1 MATTLGNTTSE
12 ASTKFILRTRSGN
25 SDNNTAAIID
35 AGIQLQNA
43 PQPQDRNAATST
55 SFVNLPLQPP
65 AAAPADP
72 GIFSTVT
79 NATVNLWNRGTTAIR
94 DYLHPPHVAVEDIQ
108 LALRN
113 HSQSVQDPLFP
124 NSVYVNGQM
133 NYTQIEQM
141 IGMIHDHYR
150 ASMGELP
157 ADDQVSQFLNDM
169 PASIARRVERQLKVE
184 QNRDLLTT
192 PPDQLKLDGKTR
204 LDRVMLRAAAD
215 KWTALGNLIL
225 SVIIQES
232 TDHDLVGLTLQDN
245 PAAASQP
252 STHTTSAPAN
262 PLRHP
267 YLHELRN
274 FCLQQANYIR
284 AINMPNTMIVAGQD
298 MSSTFNNLGNSISPL
313 TPPIG
318 ATRSTQNGGRMT
330 VTLKTPYIST
340 PATATE
346 EEKPFIDLRASGS
359 GQYTSG
365 ISTSTDTDGDCNY
378 TPYYNCSGEVKAALT
393 SPVFSVNVPGQASY
407 GFQDYFE
414 SLQPAAACAASLL
427 NTAYAPPPSQTRKT
441 LSSMN
446 SVLNTITRPF
456 LGGERPSQAQ
466 KDAASFSTTTHN
478 GLYETRSMHKS
489 AAKLDTFLPQTH
501 AIGQGD
507 TTERLELRPT
517 AAAMLPSPTERIHA
531 RGPIEPTNAN
541 LQLRGGPIQV
551 PFSMPATPSSRV
563 DPTQAE
569 PYPWSVTT
577 YSASP
582 NAKVGLRYEQYFP
595 DPNSPTVFSPTGSVM
610 VQPHHVE
617 SRLPLTRPYA
627 YSGQHPHSFPEDP
640 VIEVSRVI
648 QAIRQRT
655 ALEPPSMPNPAL
667 PFGDSSGLY
676 LLNKH
681 FPRDRESGQPLVNTA
696 ERLYPVPAET
706 APQQLYASRDQM
718 HPVFQHLLQGL
729 ELCVGSDL
737 SAGLDPKQAFEAL
750 HDSYRETSAD
760 YAEVT
765 RLIWD
770 AKSAARSGEVDEE
783 NAALQRIKHIVF
795 NDQHGANV
803 TATSSEKEKDD
814 LCVLAVQMFDLQFNT
829 LDLMLEMAKA
839 THGALQTKYGVND
852 PDMENSNL
860 ALQATQKQRD
870 CSCEHFI
877 SETGGIPR
885 SVIARSHFLQANS
898 ASKKDVNG
906 VTFNVTM
913 DLAPRDAVDATRSWI
928 KNWIPTGSLLGSK
941 TAQVRIN
948 GTVDFA
954 DQFQHPAWH
963 REAKRTDISVDLTT
977 TASLVG
983 VPIAVLAGWM
993 TEACMSNCQGMDDE
1007 TALQQLS
1014 HELKDF
1020 FTKTLAED
1028 GLMNS
1033 LSAGHGVRFEL
1044 RLERTHP
1051 EKDEITVNR
1060 RAYSRYGLLVQTD
1073 NGLSLFPSKIKDYLT
1088 IPTSI
1093 GGISF
1098 DPESISKTSSYEVRG
1113 SHVGDSV
1120 RAALT
1125 MYPRLLSVIS
1135 RTPTN
1140 EIDFQATHAAFT
1152 KSVHKPELHMWFGG
1166 KKDPFASIVA
1176 DALQAQ
1182 EHALDAPGPTT
1193 PYSEI
1198 NYALKGREEAMRTPN
1213 RATLVT
1219 PLYAKY
1225 RASTRYTGPATPA
1238 KSNFTKLRDVLN
1250 QLSEALLGRPYTPEY
1265 KEELLAAISNFS
1277 AQGGNAQARL
1287 ARYLNTSD
1295 GQAIFQAADSILAL
1309 LGGHSTL
1316 VRLGSYYRTQ
1326 ADENTINYFFGPER
1340 QPSDTVAPSD
1350 IELATVTPLPPHIHA
1365 VEDKLAIARRNERAM
1380 IYESANADNASGT
1393 LPPTGN
1399 ASNTAA
1405 NIMPPPTTV
1414 QRRILSYPIDER
1426 RTSINSDFV
1435 PLTTVSLNRG
1445 AISQNRNQ
1453 GSVVTTR
1460 MRRTFGAE
1468 NMPDY
1473 GTGTDYGTGY
1483 DEGDESS
1490 YF

>member
-1 MATTLGNTTSE
+1 MATNLGISSSE
-12 ASTKFILRTRSGN
+12 ASSNYVLRVGN
-25 SDNNTAAIID
+25 DNNTAAIID
-35 AGIQLQNA
+35 AGIHPQNA
-43 PQPQDRNAATST
+43 PQPTPPSQNRNAATSS
-55 SFVNLPLQPP
+55 SFVNLPQQAP

-94 DYLHPPHVAVEDIQ
+94 DYLHPPQVAVEDVQ

-113 HSQSVQDPLFP
+113 LSQSVRDPLFP
-124 NSVYVNGQM
+124 DSVYVNGRM
-133 NYTQIEQM
+133 NYTKIEQM

-157 ADDQVSQFLNDM
+157 ADDQVSRFLADM
-169 PASIARRVERQLKVE
+169 PVSIARRVDRQLKVE

-215 KWTALGNLIL
+215 KWTALGDLIS

-252 STHTTSAPAN
+252 STHTTNLPTN

-267 YLHELRN
+267 YLRELRN
-274 FCLQQANYIR
+274 FCQQQADYIR

-298 MSSTFNNLGNSISPL
+298 MSSTFNNLGNSISSL

-330 VTLKTPYIST
+330 ATLKTPYIAT

-346 EEKPFIDLRASGS
+346 EEKPFIDLRASGG
-359 GQYTSG
+359 GQYVSG

-378 TPYYNCSGEVKAALT
+378 TPNYSYFGEVIAALT
-393 SPVFSVNVPGQASY
+393 SPAFSVQVPFQATY
-407 GFQDYFE
+407 GYQDYFE
-414 SLQPAAACAASLL
+414 SLQPSAACAASLL
-427 NTAYAPPPSQTRKT
+427 NTAYAPPPSTTKKT
-441 LSSMN
+441 LTNMN

-466 KDAASFSTTTHN
+466 KDAASYSTTTHN
-478 GLYETRSMHKS
+478 GLYGTRNMHKS
-489 AAKLDTFLPQTH
+489 AERLDRLLPQAH
-501 AIGQGD
+501 FVGNGD
-507 TTERLELRPT
+507 TTERLELRPMV
-517 AAAMLPSPTERIHA
+517 AAMLPSPTERIHA
-531 RGPIEPTNAN
+531 RGPIEPNNAN
-541 LQLRGGPIQV
+541 LHHQGPIQV
-551 PFSMPATPSSRV
+551 PFSMPATPSSRD

-577 YSASP
+577 YAASP
-582 NAKVGLRYEQYFP
+582 SAKVGLRYEQYYP
-595 DPNSPTVFSPTGSVM
+595 DPNSPTVFLPTGSVM

-648 QAIRQRT
+648 QGIGQRT

-667 PFGDSSGLY
+667 PFGDSNGLY
-676 LLNKH
+676 LLNKN
-681 FPRDRESGQPLVNTA
+681 FPRNRESGQPLVDTS

-718 HPVFQHLLQGL
+718 HLVFQHLLQGL
-729 ELCVGSDL
+729 ELSVGSNL
-737 SAGLDPKQAFEAL
+737 STGLDPKQAFEAL
-750 HDSYRETSAD
+750 QDSYRETSAD

-770 AKSAARSGEVDEE
+770 AKSAARSGDVDEE

-803 TATSSEKEKDD
+803 TAASSEKEKDY
-814 LCVLAVQMFDLQFNT
+814 LCVLAVQMFDLQLNT
-829 LDLMLEMAKA
+829 LDLMFEMTKA

-885 SVIARSHFLQANS
+885 CVIARSHFLQANS
-898 ASKKDVNG
+898 ASKKDVKG
-906 VTFNVTM
+906 VTFNATM
-913 DLAPRDAVDATRSWI
+913 DLAPRDAANAARSWI
-928 KNWIPTGSLLGSK
+928 KNWIPTGGLLGSK
-941 TAQVRIN
+941 AAQVKIN

-977 TASLVG
+977 TTSLVG
-983 VPIAVLAGWM
+983 VPIAVLASWM
-993 TEACMSNCQGMDDE
+993 TEACMSNCEGMDDE
-1007 TALQQLS
+1007 TALQQLG

-1020 FTKTLAED
+1020 FTKTLAEG
-1028 GLMNS
+1028 GLMNA

-1051 EKDEITVNR
+1051 EKDETTVNR
-1060 RAYSRYGLLVQTD
+1060 RAYSRFGLLVQTD

-1088 IPTSI
+1088 IPTPV

-1098 DPESISKTSSYEVRG
+1098 DPESISKTSSYEVKG

-1140 EIDFQATHAAFT
+1140 EIDFQSTYAAFT
-1152 KSVHKPELHMWFGG
+1152 RPANKPELHMWFGG
-1166 KKDPFASIVA
+1166 KKDPFVSVVA

-1193 PYSEI
+1193 QYSEI
-1198 NYALKGREEAMRTPN
+1198 NYALKGPEEEMRTPN

-1219 PLYAKY
+1219 PL
-1225 RASTRYTGPATPA
+1225 
-1238 KSNFTKLRDVLN
+1238 
-1250 QLSEALLGRPYTPEY
+1250 
-1265 KEELLAAISNFS
+1265 
-1277 AQGGNAQARL
+1277 
-1287 ARYLNTSD
+1287 
-1295 GQAIFQAADSILAL
+1295 
-1309 LGGHSTL
+1309 
-1316 VRLGSYYRTQ
+1316 
-1326 ADENTINYFFGPER
+1326 
-1340 QPSDTVAPSD
+1340 
-1350 IELATVTPLPPHIHA
+1350 
-1365 VEDKLAIARRNERAM
+1365 
-1380 IYESANADNASGT
+1380 
-1393 LPPTGN
+1393 
-1399 ASNTAA
+1399 
-1405 NIMPPPTTV
+1405 
-1414 QRRILSYPIDER
+1414 
-1426 RTSINSDFV
+1426 
-1435 PLTTVSLNRG
+1435 
-1445 AISQNRNQ
+1445 
-1453 GSVVTTR
+1453 
-1460 MRRTFGAE
+1460 
-1468 NMPDY
+1468 
-1473 GTGTDYGTGY
+1473 
-1483 DEGDESS
+1483 
-1490 YF
+1490 